1 MAILLV
7 EDEDKIADFVARG
20 LREEGWEVERVADAE
35 TAQERV
41 ADRPW
46 DAMVLDLM
54 LPGIDG
60 IELCKRLRKRGN
72 ALPILMLTARDTVSD
87 KVLGLDSG
95 ADDYLTK
102 PFAFEEFVARVRAL
116 TRKNTSSKSTVLTVA
131 DLELNQ
137 VTHRVSRAGRD
148 IELSNREYAL
158 LEFLMRN
165 AGRIVTRA
173 MISQQVWNVDYD
185 TYTNVIDVFINYLR
199 RKIDGPSEQRLIHTY
214 RGRGYGMGP
223 EL

>member
-7 EDEDKIADFVARG
+7 EDEDKIALFIARG

-60 IELCKRLRKRGN
+60 IELCRRLRRKGS
-72 ALPILMLTARDTVSD
+72 ALPILMLTARDSVSD

-102 PFAFEEFVARVRAL
+102 PFAFEEFMARVRAL
-116 TRKNTSSKSTVLTVA
+116 TRKNSSSRSTIMKVA

-137 VTHRVSRAGRD
+137 VTHRVSRAGRE

-165 AGRIVTRA
+165 TGRIVTRA

-199 RKIDGPSEQRLIHTY
+199 RKIDGPAEQRLIHTY
-214 RGRGYGMGP
+214 RGRGYGMGS
-223 EL
+223 EV